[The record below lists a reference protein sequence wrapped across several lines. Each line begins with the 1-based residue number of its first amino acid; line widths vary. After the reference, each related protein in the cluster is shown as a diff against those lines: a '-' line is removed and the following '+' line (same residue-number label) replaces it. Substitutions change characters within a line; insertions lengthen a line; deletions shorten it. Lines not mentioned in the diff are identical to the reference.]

1 MDFISPDYAH
11 SALVIVDYQ
20 NDCILP
26 SSPYAIPGAFEV
38 LPALTALTTATRNAG
53 RPIVH
58 IVRGYLPDGSN
69 VDACRR
75 QSVLDGSSFLR
86 VPGDGA
92 DFPRCLKPTSAPPLD
107 WPALLAGE
115 VQRLGPHDHV
125 IYKPRWGAF
134 YQTPLEALLRAQAIN
149 TLIIAG
155 CNFPNCPRTTIYEA
169 SERDFRL
176 VVASDALSGLY
187 TRGCQELAGIGV
199 QLADHTTIGKIFT
212 LFSL

>member
-1 MDFISPDYAH
+1 MDFIHPDYAH

-26 SSPYAIPGAFEV
+26 TSPYAMPGAYEV
-38 LPALTALTTATRNAG
+38 LPALTALTTAIRNAR

-58 IVRGYLPDGSN
+58 IVRGYLADGSN

-75 QSVLDGSSFLR
+75 QSVIDGNPFLR
-86 VPGDGA
+86 VPGAGA
-92 DFPRCLKPTSAPPLD
+92 DFPDCLKPMNAPPLD
-107 WPALLAGE
+107 WSALLAGE
-115 VQRLGPHDHV
+115 VQALGPYDHV

-134 YQTPLEALLRAQAIN
+134 YQTPLEEFLHAHAIN
-149 TLIIAG
+149 TLIVAG
-155 CNFPNCPRTTIYEA
+155 CNFPNCPRATIYEA

-187 TRGCQELAGIGV
+187 DRGCKELTRIGV
-199 QLADHTTIGKIFT
+199 QLSDHTTLGKIFT